1 MDDFLLELVETLVL
15 GLGQE
20 GDKRGELGASDVL
33 LGLAEVLTQVH
44 ITLFEDGLHWEHFGE
59 DLSIPELEKALH
71 NSDYVSKVA
80 SQKFFGCL
88 LN

>member
-1 MDDFLLELVETLVL
+1 MLKSVDDFLLELVETLVL

-44 ITLFEDGLHWEHFGE
+44 VTLFEDGLH
-59 DLSIPELEKALH
+59 
-71 NSDYVSKVA
+71 
-80 SQKFFGCL
+80 
-88 LN
+88 